1 MHVGSALGRCKRRLV
16 FGVVTGHTILPARIE
31 FLDGLGNLITSR
43 FYSAEDTNGA
53 LPSVVDTIELTWS
66 GIDMAS
72 FENLSLAGAFARD
85 DDGTNQGW
93 DTGSSVIVSYSIDG
107 GAFQTLLVFASEV
120 GLDGNQT
127 NEVPRVDTD
136 FDGVGDGAE
145 LAG

>member
-1 MHVGSALGRCKRRLV
+1 M
-16 FGVVTGHTILPARIE
+16 
-31 FLDGLGNLITSR
+31 
-43 FYSAEDTNGA
+43 
-53 LPSVVDTIELTWS
+53 
-66 GIDMAS
+66 
-72 FENLSLAGAFARD
+72 
-85 DDGTNQGW
+85 
-93 DTGSSVIVSYSIDG
+93 IVSYSIDG